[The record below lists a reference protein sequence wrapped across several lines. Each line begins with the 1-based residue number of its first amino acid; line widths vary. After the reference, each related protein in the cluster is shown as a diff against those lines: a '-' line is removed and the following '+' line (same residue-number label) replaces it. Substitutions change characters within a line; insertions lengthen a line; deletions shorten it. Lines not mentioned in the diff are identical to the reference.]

1 LKLVLFGA
9 NGATGRL
16 LTRVALDVGHSVL
29 AVTHRPD
36 EFPVTH
42 PRLTVAAGDIR
53 DGAAVT
59 TLVDGANAVLSTVGV
74 PFTRHRVDT
83 YSVGAANMI
92 AAMSKAGVRRLV
104 VTSSQ
109 GAYEYPGRRNA
120 PRSLR
125 MFEPIIKRSF
135 GKTVYEDTR
144 RMEDIVRD
152 SGLDWTIVRPAILF
166 DLPER
171 TNYLAGQ
178 VEPVGVFT
186 ARIDLADYLVNVAG
200 DDTANRKVVVI
211 STTENAPVFWRS
223 MIQRRR

>member
-1 LKLVLFGA
+1 
-9 NGATGRL
+9 
-16 LTRVALDVGHSVL
+16 
-29 AVTHRPD
+29 
-36 EFPVTH
+36 
-42 PRLTVAAGDIR
+42 
-53 DGAAVT
+53 
-59 TLVDGANAVLSTVGV
+59 
-74 PFTRHRVDT
+74 
-83 YSVGAANMI
+83 
-92 AAMSKAGVRRLV
+92 
-104 VTSSQ
+104 
-109 GAYEYPGRRNA
+109 
-120 PRSLR
+120 

-171 TNYLAGQ
+171 TNYIAGQ
-178 VEPVGVFT
+178 VEPVGAFT

-200 DDTANRKVVVI
+200 DDNANRKVVVI

>member
-16 LTRVALDVGHSVL
+16 LTRVALDAGHSVL
-29 AVTHRPD
+29 AVTRRPD
-36 EFPVTH
+36 EFPLTH

-53 DGAAVT
+53 EGSGLA
-59 TLVDGANAVLSTVGV
+59 TLVDGVDAVLSTVGV
-74 PFTRHRVDT
+74 PFTRDRVDT
-83 YSVGAANMI
+83 YSVGAASII
-92 AAMSKAGVRRLV
+92 AAMRQVGVRRLV

-109 GAYEYPGRRNA
+109 GAYEYPRRRNS
-120 PRSLR
+120 PLSLR
-125 MFEPIIKRSF
+125 MFEPIIRRTI

-166 DLPER
+166 DLPKG
-171 TNYLAGQ
+171 TNYIAGQ

-186 ARIDLADYLVNVAG
+186 ARIDLANYLINLAG
-200 DDTANRKVVVI
+200 DAAAIRQTVVI
-211 STTENAPVFWRS
+211 STTDNAPVFWRS
-223 MIQRRR
+223 MIRAR